1 MCAVSE
7 IASSAT
13 GHGSPRLLRVLFV
26 CTGNICR
33 SPTAEG
39 VFRKLVAEAGLA
51 DRVEIDSAGTHDYHV
66 GEAPS
71 RQAIVIASQHGY
83 DIGGLRARQLQE
95 SDCSGFDRILVMDR
109 GHLNRV
115 AGSCAGGGAGKVRL
129 FMDHA
134 RGRPEREVPDPYGG
148 PASDYEYVLG
158 LIEAAATGLL
168 EDVRLE
174 LEA

>member
-1 MCAVSE
+1 M
-7 IASSAT
+7 
-13 GHGSPRLLRVLFV
+13 
-26 CTGNICR
+26 
-33 SPTAEG
+33 AEG

-51 DRVEIDSAGTHDYHV
+51 DRVVIDSAGTHDYHV

-71 RQAIVIASQHGY
+71 RQAIATAAQHGY
-83 DIGGLRARQLQE
+83 DVGGLRARQLQS

-115 AGSCAGGGAGKVRL
+115 TSICSGGVGAGKVRL

-148 PASDYEYVLG
+148 PASDYGYVLG
-158 LIEAAATGLL
+158 LIEAAAAGLL
-168 EDVRLE
+168 DDVRSDLG
-174 LEA
+174 A